1 MKKKFIAV
9 SVLLCALALSSTT
22 LTSCVDDNESA
33 SVTAIRDAKAKQL
46 TALANYTDVKA
57 QNETIIAAAEAALKN
72 AEAKAQEIKNSLK
85 DLELQKAQAALADE
99 IEAEKA
105 KAEAELLKQQAA
117 LEAAKAALIKAMDQ
131 TDAAT
136 QWKINS
142 LMDYANAIMYGGY
155 YVSYVN
161 EFGNA
166 TTDYMDPTQSIAGT
180 GGLQSQLITKK
191 GELIAAKYNLEDG
204 KITLA
209 NLLTEKSNDLATNE
223 ALLAEYEK
231 YNNSSRED
239 AEKAYK
245 EAVQAKTAIDAT
257 VEEARKAYWAE
268 LDKVSAA
275 ITNINATEV
284 GKFIHYGSPT
294 NSDGTWNPD
303 YVYENW
309 LLIDKYTEEDDTYKN
324 VDPIKFTYDDG
335 TAGVI
340 NPSYSEHK
348 RLLKANEL
356 TQDIEAADLN
366 IKAAQKNLEDA
377 KKYKEE
383 ALKETNTT
391 YKALKDAVTAA
402 QKNFDENPQD
412 ITIPGGTGDLLQ
424 QAKDALKN
432 YEENAESWVTSA
444 EEELARKEAE
454 KKELT
459 DFQTLMT
466 GDLYKTYETV
476 YAEYVKAEDASQTAQ
491 IAQNKAVHNQ
501 TVQYQLVS
509 DLYNYCYNQTIDW
522 EVMINQTK
530 QSINSNKED
539 IEKLE
544 AGIYANGSTDSEAAL
559 QDAIKI
565 VEDQIAT
572 LETRIAQKQSQY
584 DSTIKQVEALIN
596 GETVPET
603 PSEGGNEE
611 TPAE

>member
-142 LMDYANAIMYGGY
+142 LMDYANAIMYGGN
-155 YVSYVN
+155 YVSYVDK
-161 EFGNA
+161 FGNA
-166 TTDYMDPTQSIAGT
+166 TTAYMDPTQSIAGT

-204 KITLA
+204 KIALA
-209 NLLTEKSNDLATNE
+209 NLLTEESNALATNE

-231 YNNSSRED
+231 YNNSNRED
-239 AEKAYK
+239 AEKAYN
-245 EAVQAKTAIDAT
+245 EALQAQTAIDAK
-257 VEEARKAYWAE
+257 VEEANKAYWAE
-268 LDKVSAA
+268 YNKVVAA

-284 GKFIHYGSPT
+284 GKLITS
-294 NSDGTWNPD
+294 SDN
-303 YVYENW
+303 
-309 LLIDKYTEEDDTYKN
+309 LINTYTEEDETYKI

-335 TAGVI
+335 TAGMVF
-340 NPSYSEHK
+340 PRYSEHK

-366 IKAAQKNLEDA
+366 IKAAQKNIEDA

-432 YEENAESWVTSA
+432 YEESAESWVTSA
-444 EEELARKEAE
+444 AEELARKEAA

-466 GDLYKTYETV
+466 GDQYKAYETV
-476 YAEYVKAEDASQTAQ
+476 YAEYIKAEDAKFTAEV
-491 IAQNKAVHNQ
+491 AQNKAKHNQ
-501 TVQYQLVS
+501 TVQGQLVS
-509 DLYNYCYNQTIDW
+509 DLYFYWYYQTTDW
-522 EVMINQTK
+522 ELKINETQK
-530 QSINSNKED
+530 AINSNKEN

-559 QDAIKI
+559 QDAITI